1 LTDRSFISSVRRD
14 PSRKK
19 FFLKCSNPS
28 QCKALKSPSYH
39 VVCGCSGLRKGN
51 GLHGIESRAKEMQ
64 GTMQLTAGG
73 IAGFVVTVSV
83 PFEEVT
89 AV

>member
-1 LTDRSFISSVRRD
+1 MAYMAS
-14 PSRKK
+14 K
-19 FFLKCSNPS
+19 
-28 QCKALKSPSYH
+28 
-39 VVCGCSGLRKGN
+39 
-51 GLHGIESRAKEMQ
+51 SRAKEMQ

-73 IAGFVVTVSV
+73 SAGFVVTVSV